1 MVFLLGRYT
10 CPQAT
15 KADAV
20 KHHQVS
26 NHVGL
31 LFNEPPGSAELPLV

>member
-10 CPQAT
+10 CPQAK

-20 KHHQVS
+20 KHHKVF

-31 LFNEPPGSAELPLV
+31 LFDEPPGTAESPFV